1 VVFARRRTQ
10 QAIVEIDD
18 ASSGFSNLWRW
29 RSAVINAASSSTVIA
44 TSCSL
49 MRPPTLIRYMV
60 GGTYRPRHL
69 LSQHLPTWD
78 EWSSPDELIHPGDWP
93 SISSVTS
100 SGETL
105 SKGGVFAMAS
115 AWLAETWQ
123 LFVEAVARCE
133 SGSGQLPLLAR
144 AGWAPRRSRHRAAA
158 SHGTDWAGTAGLV
171 IMTAEAMAPAMN
183 NTALT

>member
-1 VVFARRRTQ
+1 
-10 QAIVEIDD
+10 
-18 ASSGFSNLWRW
+18 
-29 RSAVINAASSSTVIA
+29 
-44 TSCSL
+44 
-49 MRPPTLIRYMV
+49 MV

-133 SGSGQLPLLAR
+133 SGSGQLLIGLPQRVAR
-144 AGWAPRRSRHRAAA
+144 ASGA
-158 SHGTDWAGTAGLV
+158 S
-171 IMTAEAMAPAMN
+171 PALA
-183 NTALT
+183 TRTVWE

>member
-1 VVFARRRTQ
+1 VLARRRTQ

-44 TSCSL
+44 TSCSV

-78 EWSSPDELIHPGDWP
+78 EWSSPDELIHPGDLWF
-93 SISSVTS
+93 
-100 SGETL
+100 EHD
-105 SKGGVFAMAS
+105 A
-115 AWLAETWQ
+115 
-123 LFVEAVARCE
+123 
-133 SGSGQLPLLAR
+133 QLPEPRFRSRPPIRMTSANDTQPPAQSPPADEINHHTAPGVAEAREPAVLLAAKSAPPAIR
-144 AGWAPRRSRHRAAA
+144 AQPINGRLW
-158 SHGTDWAGTAGLV
+158 
-171 IMTAEAMAPAMN
+171 
-183 NTALT
+183 